1 MKVHTLKNETFIPA
15 SLERV
20 WAYFSSPHNLMEI
33 TPKYMNFRVTKCEDV
48 ASIYKGMLIEYKVSP
63 LLGIALK
70 WVTEITDV
78 QHEQSFID
86 TQLKGPFSLWE
97 HTHIFKPVDGG
108 VHMTDIVRYAIPFGI
123 IGSIAHALFVKRQ
136 LNGIFTYRS
145 SVIDRLFPAG

>member
-1 MKVHTLKNETFIPA
+1 MKVHTLQKETFIPA

-33 TPKYMNFRVTKCEDV
+33 TPRYMNFRVTKCEDV

-63 LLGIALK
+63 LLGVALK

-78 QHEQSFID
+78 QHQQSFID

-108 VHMTDIVRYAIPFGI
+108 VHMTDIVCYAIPLV
-123 IGSIAHALFVKRQ
+123 SLVP
-136 LNGIFTYRS
+136 LPMRS
-145 SVIDRLFPAG
+145 L